1 MTVAG
6 RRAAAMATAMAA
18 TAAERAVLV
27 RRGGGREGE
36 GGGPGRMTAGLSPQE
51 EEFRWLLHDEV
62 HAVLRQLQDILKV
75 PRPRPPP
82 VPACRAPV
90 PGAARAVQTRPC
102 PQCTWSLVGGHR
114 QTAAQWFP
122 SRRGGQGRLPLKPC
136 HLISDLRDP
145 GTVTLAKYST
155 SLGPP
160 LCKKENS
167 STGLTRA
174 DMKTD
179 KPVNTKT
186 SSSAWYGQSCGLP

>member
-27 RRGGGREGE
+27 RRGGGREGD

-90 PGAARAVQTRPC
+90 PGAAPGALPAVHLESSRGAPADGC
-102 PQCTWSLVGGHR
+102 PVVPQPPWGS
-114 QTAAQWFP
+114 
-122 SRRGGQGRLPLKPC
+122 GQASFEAVPFNLRSEGPRDC
-136 HLISDLRDP
+136 DLSQ
-145 GTVTLAKYST
+145 VLNLS
-155 SLGPP
+155 GPP
-160 LCKKENS
+160 LMQKGE
-167 STGLTRA
+167 
-174 DMKTD
+174 
-179 KPVNTKT
+179 
-186 SSSAWYGQSCGLP
+186 